1 VEFEALSDV
10 HQLLHAVLAWLAGPS
25 ADMSD
30 SATKAHFKD
39 YLNRIHYWVGSGFE
53 ADGSYNC

>member
-1 VEFEALSDV
+1 MGV
-10 HQLLHAVLAWLAGPS
+10 GPS

-39 YLNRIHYWVGSGFE
+39 YLNCIHDYQGVRVLKLME
-53 ADGSYNC
+53 AVNQVDASL